1 MYLAHI
7 ACASNSGPQCVVDSV
22 RQAQPPWSSLLL
34 PSLSF
39 SFSLMKPKAPLEV
52 IKLSTALN
60 FEFF

>member
-7 ACASNSGPQCVVDSV
+7 ACASDSGRQCDVDHV
-22 RQAQPPWSSLLL
+22 RQTQPPWSSLLL

-39 SFSLMKPKAPLEV
+39 SFSSMKLKAPLEV
-52 IKLSTALN
+52 IKLSTASN